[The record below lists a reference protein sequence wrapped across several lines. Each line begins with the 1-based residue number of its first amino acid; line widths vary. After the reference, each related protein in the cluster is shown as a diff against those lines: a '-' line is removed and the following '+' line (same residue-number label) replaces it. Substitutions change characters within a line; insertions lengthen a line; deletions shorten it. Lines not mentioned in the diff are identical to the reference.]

1 MSSWQDIRQS
11 YVELSLAC
19 LSGEDLKDSWENF
32 YEVAAASATN
42 PPYHLQILLTIL
54 EEARGGR
61 SKSEIVIL
69 DHGCGGCVS
78 LLYLMARGYEGI
90 HGVDLG
96 GDCESWNR
104 LLNEHLNLKGTRF
117 FLYDGK
123 NLPFD
128 DGKFHFVF
136 SNQVI
141 EHIHDDVLDAFY
153 SEERRVLAA
162 GGMAY
167 HQVPHRLSPYDSHT
181 RTWFIH
187 YLPRQIWLGILRRMG
202 QDMTTPEHHL
212 FLRWPSVH
220 RRLAR
225 HHLGHVEDRTMERFM
240 GNSELRDYEGPKG
253 LRSFV
258 MHLLNIPVLGWFGRK
273 ALVNF
278 VMLDTVSRVSL
289 TPATNGD
296 QASSLG
302 RS

>member
-1 MSSWQDIRQS
+1 MSDWD
-11 YVELSLAC
+11 
-19 LSGEDLKDSWENF
+19 DLKFSFARLAEDCRSDRGVAKSWRS
-32 YEVAAASATN
+32 YTQVAERVAKK
-42 PPYHLQILLTIL
+42 PPYHIRLLIDLL
-54 EEARGGR
+54 EELQGDRLNPDI
-61 SKSEIVIL
+61 KIL
-69 DHGCGGCVS
+69 DHGCGGAMS
-78 LLYLMARGYEGI
+78 LIFLLSQGYDGI
-90 HGVDLG
+90 HGVDIG
-96 GDCESWNR
+96 GWCEAWNR
-104 LLNEHLNLKGTRF
+104 LLNGHLGLRQQRF
-117 FLYDGK
+117 FVYDGLQ
-123 NLPFD
+123 LPFED
-128 DGKFHFVF
+128 ARFDFVF

-240 GNSELRDYEGPKG
+240 GNSELSDYEGPRG

-258 MHLLNIPVLGWFGRK
+258 MRLLNIPVLGWFGRK

-289 TPATNGD
+289 TSATNGD
-296 QASSLG
+296 QEVQTV
-302 RS
+302 